1 MPRISNRA
9 EWRIYMAKMIPD
21 LFPENIENDA
31 ERYFYEKAKQ
41 LPDKYTVFYSYKFSL
56 DEDRD
61 DPYGLREADFVIVLP
76 QFGFVVVEVKQG
88 HIQYY
93 NGAWQEHKNGR
104 YQELS
109 KNPLE
114 QARTAMFSILNRY
127 RKANQQQEYPLR
139 CRYALCFPESTQK
152 VGMYPEDLN
161 ENSCWISSDVDNLE
175 KSIEKLLPKIDQHTQ
190 ADATKILI
198 TRVLAPTFK
207 VFSSMDDQLETFNQH
222 SQIILTEEQER
233 IIEETEEDHRKIFF
247 GAAGTG
253 KTFIAMKKAQ
263 DLADQGKRVFL
274 TCFNK
279 HLVQLFNKHCVNH
292 LIKRLNFHDFSIH
305 VLKENGYIVEEPMDP
320 QERSTFYE
328 ETVPFMVSELF
339 SLIPEEGKFDAII
352 VDEGQDFKGEWFLCL
367 EDMMKKEGH
376 FYIFADRHQN
386 LFGHGLDTLKDFQM
400 SKHKLTTNLRNSE
413 KINAWISSLI
423 PDSKLRYRLY
433 GGPEVEYF
441 PWKEQED
448 ELRLIE
454 KELTKLI
461 SQGLS
466 PHRITILSP
475 NRKQNSSLQ
484 QVDKIGSWNIVDMR
498 DSQDYGIS
506 FSTIRAFKGLES
518 DVVFLIGLRQDSRVC
533 SPADIYVGGTRAKF
547 MLKIFH
553 HEDWSYKK

>member
-1 MPRISNRA
+1 
-9 EWRIYMAKMIPD
+9 MAKMIPD

-41 LPDKYTVFYSYKFSL
+41 LPDKYTVFYSYKFSI

-61 DPYGLREADFVIVLP
+61 DLYGLREADFVIVLP
-76 QFGFVVVEVKQG
+76 QYGFVVVEVKQG

-93 NGAWQEHKNGR
+93 NRVWQEHKNGG

-114 QARTAMFSILNRY
+114 QARTAMFAILN
-127 RKANQQQEYPLR
+127 KFKKVNQQKDYPLR
-139 CRYALCFPESTQK
+139 CRYALCFPESTQR

-161 ENSCWISSDVDNLE
+161 ENSCWISSDVEHLE
-175 KSIEKLLPKIDQHTQ
+175 KSIERLLPKKDLHSQ

-198 TRVLAPTFK
+198 ARVLAPTFK
-207 VFSSMDDQLETFNQH
+207 VFSSMDDQLETFNQY
-222 SQIILTEEQER
+222 SRIILTDEQER
-233 IIEETEEDHRKIFF
+233 IIEETEEDRRKIFF

-263 DLADQGKRVFL
+263 DLANQGKRVLL
-274 TCFNK
+274 TCYNK
-279 HLVQLFNKHCVNH
+279 HLVQLFNKHCNND
-292 LIKRLNFHDFSIH
+292 LIKCLNFHDYLIEI
-305 VLKENGYIVEEPMDP
+305 LKENDYVIEEPADL
-320 QERSTFYE
+320 QELSAFYE
-328 ETVPFMVSELF
+328 ETLPNMVFDLF
-339 SLIPEEGKFDAII
+339 SLKPEEDKFDAII
-352 VDEGQDFKGEWFLCL
+352 VDEGQDFKEYWFLCL
-367 EDMMKKEGH
+367 EEMLIKDGH
-376 FYIFADRHQN
+376 YYIFADRHQN
-386 LFGHGLDTLKDFQM
+386 LFGHGLEILKDFQM

-413 KINAWISSLI
+413 KINEWISSLI

-433 GGPEVEYF
+433 GGPPVEYF
-441 PWKEQED
+441 QWKEPED

-466 PHRITILSP
+466 PQRITILSP
-475 NRKQNSSLQ
+475 KLKQNSSLQ
-484 QVDKIGSWNIVDMR
+484 KVDKIGSWNIVDMR

-533 SPADIYVGGTRAKF
+533 TPADIYVGGTRARF

-553 HEDWSYKK
+553 HEDWRNTQEEKNVHSLTT